1 MKKNGTNN
9 ASLSMRRVW
18 TTWLAV
24 CVFITAGAVGIF
36 LHERDAR
43 IAEVSKRLQTEA
55 GYLAHLLSANLRAG
69 EFERIPDEIEAWGR
83 LNSETVMVR
92 LTADNGFILGEFIRD
107 TDKRYTQ
114 STTKEIPFSYHNIAT
129 LRLDKSIE
137 PANEAVSHL
146 GVELVFGVGFLQLI
160 GFVAIY
166 QLYRYRHQVRLAQ
179 TEYERRL
186 EMQRAM
192 EEMATHDALTGL
204 PNRQVL
210 IEQMDSRIAEARR
223 FKRKLAVLFID
234 LDNFKHIN
242 DTFGHSL
249 GDELLKVA
257 SKRMLACLRSYDLLV
272 RFAGD
277 EFVVVLTNI
286 ADTKEVDRV
295 ATKLIATMRPRVEID
310 DHEMQVSASIGI
322 SLFPDDCDTAQD
334 LLRQADAAMYT
345 AKEAGRNCFRYYTSA
360 LNEAVQY
367 RQEIERGLHRALTED
382 SLYLL
387 YQPKLNLINGT
398 VSSCEALLRWRADGR
413 EILPTEF
420 LPIAERSILLHEIES
435 LVIEKAVRQ
444 RAEWTERN
452 LGDLRIDIN
461 LSGRMLLNRET
472 FALLDQQL
480 REHHV
485 PYRQIGIELSEQQL
499 IEATDDMLGQLEVL
513 RNQGSCISL
522 DDFGTGYSSLGNLQ
536 ELPVDV
542 LKIDHTFIGQLPDQA
557 HNDTFVDTM
566 ITMGQSLGKR
576 VLAEGVETEK
586 QMRFVGDHGC
596 DLAQG
601 FLIAQPMSA
610 EKLIEWIT
618 HHRHGSQRTPDGY
631 PLPPNKTTDP
641 SPS

>member
-1 MKKNGTNN
+1 MTTGGTKDTP
-9 ASLSMRRVW
+9 LSMRRVW
-18 TTWLAV
+18 VTWIAV
-24 CVFITAGAVGIF
+24 CLLVTAGAIGIF
-36 LHERDAR
+36 LHEREAR
-43 IAEVSKRLQTEA
+43 VTEAEDRIQTEA
-55 GYLAHLLSANLRAG
+55 EFLTHLLGTSLRAG
-69 EFERIPDEIEAWGR
+69 DFQQIPEYVQAWGQLNTATVQLRLTAENGFVLAEFERENEQKR
-83 LNSETVMVR
+83 TR
-92 LTADNGFILGEFIRD
+92 TATR
-107 TDKRYTQ
+107 
-114 STTKEIPFSYHNIAT
+114 EIPFSYHNKAT
-129 LRLDKSIE
+129 LLLEKSIE
-137 PANEAVSHL
+137 HAYGSAAHL
-146 GVELVFGVGFLQLI
+146 GTELLLAVGFLQLM
-160 GFVAIY
+160 GFATIY

-192 EEMATHDALTGL
+192 EEMATHDSLTGL

-210 IEQMDSRIAEARR
+210 DEQMDSRIAEARR
-223 FKRKLAVLFID
+223 FGRKLAVLFVD
-234 LDNFKHIN
+234 LDNFKQIN
-242 DTFGHSL
+242 DTFGHAL

-257 SKRMLACLRSYDLLV
+257 SQRMLACLRSYDLLV

-295 ATKLIATMRPRVEID
+295 ATKLIETMRPRVELD
-310 DHEMQVSASIGI
+310 GNEMRVSASIGI
-322 SLFPDDCDTAQD
+322 SLFPDDCDTVHD

-367 RQEIERGLHRALTED
+367 RLEVERGLHHALTED
-382 SLYLL
+382 ALYLV

-398 VSSCEALLRWRADGR
+398 VSSCEALLRWRVDGR
-413 EILPTEF
+413 EILPAEF

-444 RAEWTERN
+444 SAEWADRN
-452 LGDLRIDIN
+452 LSNLRIDVN

-472 FALLDQQL
+472 FALLEQLL
-480 REHHV
+480 REHRV

-499 IEATDDMLGQLEVL
+499 TEASDATLGQLEAL
-513 RNQGSCISL
+513 RSQGSCISL
-522 DDFGTGYSSLGNLQ
+522 DDFGTGYSPLGRLQ

-542 LKIDHTFIGQLPDQA
+542 LKIDHAFIGQLPDQA

-586 QMRFVGDHGC
+586 QMRFVTDHGC

-601 FLIAQPMSA
+601 FLIAKPMVA
-610 EKLIEWIT
+610 DKFVEWISRHRLVT
-618 HHRHGSQRTPDGY
+618 HDVADGH
-631 PLPPNKTTDP
+631 PLPPTDNTDP
-641 SPS
+641 SPG